1 MNTQHKDTR
10 TISPVFQKWIQMLP
24 RLIWEVGDKNSETTR
39 IILNVF
45 EIFAKKRH
53 SDLKVSFFF
62 LPVNLIIFLFR
73 LILTN

>member
-1 MNTQHKDTR
+1 LNTQHKDTR

-62 LPVNLIIFLFR
+62 FL
-73 LILTN
+73 LT